1 MKVFLK
7 YWHPEQLSLAL
18 NQKIKQIITVQKL
31 IRGMLG
37 RKQAERVRQV
47 VIAKKEALSKSFLM
61 SIEDKRAKVTQ
72 DLRYLNHHDKD
83 IYKKKVS

>member
-1 MKVFLK
+1 MR
-7 YWHPEQLSLAL
+7 YWHPEQLVLAL

-47 VIAKKEALSKSFLM
+47 VIAKKEALAKSFLM
-61 SIEDKRAKVTQ
+61 SIAEKSAKVTQ
-72 DLRYLNHHDKD
+72 DLRYLNQHDKD
-83 IYKKKVS
+83 IHKKKVN

>member
-1 MKVFLK
+1 M
-7 YWHPEQLSLAL
+7 LAL

-47 VIAKKEALSKSFLM
+47 VIAKKEALAKSFLM
-61 SIEDKRAKVTQ
+61 SIAEKSAKVTQ

-83 IYKKKVS
+83 IHKKKVN

>member
-1 MKVFLK
+1 
-7 YWHPEQLSLAL
+7 
-18 NQKIKQIITVQKL
+18 
-31 IRGMLG
+31 MLG

-61 SIEDKRAKVTQ
+61 SIAEKSAKVTQ

>member
-1 MKVFLK
+1 M
-7 YWHPEQLSLAL
+7 AL
-18 NQKIKQIITVQKL
+18 NQKIKQIIIVQKL

-61 SIEDKRAKVTQ
+61 SIAEKSAKVTQ